1 MGLFDVFKKKE
12 EAPPPPVVEAEP
24 KVKKPRKAKA
34 VKSAKDI
41 ATEQNEPY
49 VNIVSIEVDPDNIG
63 NGAFELDWNDKFV
76 AKLVR
81 AGYKGKTDHQIVDQW
96 FQEICRNV
104 ISEAYEQEQADPEQR
119 TATRRKIDD
128 NRTEFS

>member
-12 EAPPPPVVEAEP
+12 ETPVAEP
-24 KVKKPRKAKA
+24 KASKPRKAKV
-34 VKSAKDI
+34 VKTAKEL

-49 VNIVSIEVDPDNIG
+49 INIVSIEVDPANIG

-76 AKLVR
+76 ANLVR
-81 AGYKGKTDHQIVDQW
+81 AGFKGKTDQQIVDQW

-104 ISEAYEQEQADPEQR
+104 VSEAYEQEQADPEQR
-119 TATRRKIDD
+119 TANRRRLDN

>member
-12 EAPPPPVVEAEP
+12 EKPVEKPAAEP
-24 KVKKPRKAKA
+24 KAKKPRKAKV
-34 VKSAKDI
+34 VKTAKDL

-49 VNIVSIEVDPDNIG
+49 VNIVSIEVDPANIG

-76 AKLVR
+76 ANLVR
-81 AGYKGKTDHQIVDQW
+81 AGYKGKTDQQIVDQW

-104 ISEAYEQEQADPEQR
+104 VSEAYEQEQADPEQR
-119 TATRRKIDD
+119 TATRKKIDD
-128 NRTEFS
+128 NRAEFS

>member
-12 EAPPPPVVEAEP
+12 EKPVAEL
-24 KVKKPRKAKA
+24 KAKKPRKAKV
-34 VKSAKDI
+34 VKTAKDL

-49 VNIVSIEVDPDNIG
+49 VNIVSIEVDPANIG

-76 AKLVR
+76 ANLVR
-81 AGYKGKTDHQIVDQW
+81 AGYKGKTDQQIVDQW

-104 ISEAYEQEQADPEQR
+104 VSEAYEQEQADPEQR
-119 TATRRKIDD
+119 TATRKKIDD
-128 NRTEFS
+128 NRAEFS

>member
-1 MGLFDVFKKKE
+1 MGLFDVFKKKDE
-12 EAPPPPVVEAEP
+12 TPVVAAEP
-24 KVKKPRKAKA
+24 KVKKPRKAKV
-34 VKSAKDI
+34 VKTAKDL

-49 VNIVSIEVDPDNIG
+49 VNIVSIEVDPNNIG

-76 AKLVR
+76 ANLVR

-104 ISEAYEQEQADPEQR
+104 VSEAYEQEQADPEQR

-128 NRTEFS
+128 NRAEFS